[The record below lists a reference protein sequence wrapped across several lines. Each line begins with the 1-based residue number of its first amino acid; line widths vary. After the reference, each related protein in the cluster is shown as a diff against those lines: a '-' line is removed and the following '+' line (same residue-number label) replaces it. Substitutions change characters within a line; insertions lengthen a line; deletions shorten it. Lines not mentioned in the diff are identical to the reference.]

1 MVAIMPQHVNQNV
14 TRTWLFAGL
23 VTTGMAAAQ
32 AADIR
37 LQVENVAQSVLHAEL
52 HSADATRWDAPLQRM
67 SGSREALVF
76 HDVPPGRYAVQLFV
90 DVNAN
95 GRLDLTPRGLP
106 TEPVGFSSN
115 PRLFKGKPAP
125 SGCAFEHGEA
135 ASLVS
140 IELRQRGAAQRGA
153 AQRAADETER

>member
-1 MVAIMPQHVNQNV
+1 MVAIMPQYINQNV
-14 TRTWLFAGL
+14 TRAWLVAGL

-37 LQVENVAQSVLHAEL
+37 LQVEDVTQGVLHAEL
-52 HSADATRWDAPLQRM
+52 HAADAKHWDAPLQQLM
-67 SGSREALVF
+67 GDEEGLVF
-76 HDVPPGRYAVQLFV
+76 HNVPPGRYAVQLYV
-90 DVNAN
+90 DINAN
-95 GRLDLTPRGLP
+95 GQLDLTPRGLP
-106 TEPVGFSSN
+106 TEPVGFSGN

-140 IELRQRGAAQRGA
+140 IELRQRGAAR
-153 AQRAADETER
+153 RSADATKR